1 MVSKCSLSRRNFL
14 GFCTVLLVEEGK
26 TSIGATTLAH
36 RSHGGVSVCKEY
48 KISAEEISWPTLADI
63 QPTCGLQTCNM
74 VFNITLAGP
83 TCRPTCC
90 ERVTCECWPTSDRH
104 AMQTQKSS
112 ALHSLILSMSF
123 IIYICMIF
131 DST

>member
-48 KISAEEISWPTLADI
+48 KISAEEISWPTLADTGRH
-63 QPTCGLQTCNM
+63 PADMRFANLQHG
-74 VFNITLAGP
+74 V
-83 TCRPTCC
+83 
-90 ERVTCECWPTSDRH
+90 
-104 AMQTQKSS
+104 
-112 ALHSLILSMSF
+112 
-123 IIYICMIF
+123 
-131 DST
+131 